1 MAKSPR
7 AEQLTKLRDLVVL
20 AERKNITSQR
30 DLVSFAFEENIFVKD
45 NGTRWKHS
53 RIFQY
58 TDGLQWFGLNKAE
71 KGSGKII
78 LSEEARR
85 IAAVGQKNYRTKRLK
100 DEEKELFADIIF
112 SIDYVQNNFVKY
124 FSLDQ
129 RPIRDTSKFA
139 KNALPVYVKKIYQK
153 KTLDQRTGEAKTR
166 RLCDIVT
173 EPGTEY
179 QQIESTEFL
188 YTMRYWFLR
197 DLGIIDEI
205 HISPEYNIRHNYMVF
220 PIKSR
225 IYDFSNVKKL
235 ESMLR
240 EICSKYERV
249 VPVPVL
255 IYRICKQ
262 FYVPV
267 NDAKRLIETLFHE
280 KPNIYYLNRAPEILL
295 DMKYEQ
301 SYIAVD
307 GFWRDELHIMSK

>member
-7 AEQLTKLRDLVVL
+7 AEQLTRLRDLVVL
-20 AERKNITSQR
+20 AKRENITSQR
-30 DLVSFAFEENIFVKD
+30 DLVSFAFKEKIFVKD
-45 NGTRWKHS
+45 DGTRWKHS

-58 TDGLQWFGLNKAE
+58 TDGLQWFGLNEAE

-85 IAAVGQKNYRTKRLK
+85 IAAIGQKNYKKKELT
-100 DEEKELFADIIF
+100 DEEKKIFANIIF
-112 SIDYVQNNFVKY
+112 SINYVQNNFVKY
-124 FSLDQ
+124 FSPDQ
-129 RPIRDTSKFA
+129 RPIRDSSKFA
-139 KNALPVYVKKIYQK
+139 KIALSVYVKKIYRK

-173 EPGTEY
+173 ESGIEY

-188 YTMRYWFLR
+188 YTIRYWFLR
-197 DLGIIDEI
+197 DLEIIDEI
-205 HISPEYNIRHNYMVF
+205 HISPEYSITPNYMIF
-220 PIKSR
+220 PIKSK
-225 IYDFSNVKKL
+225 IYDFSNVKRL

-240 EICSKYERV
+240 EICPKHERV

-262 FYVPV
+262 FYVPLK
-267 NDAKRLIETLFHE
+267 DAKGLIETLFRE
-280 KPNIYYLNRAPEILL
+280 KPNVYYLNRAPEILL

-301 SYIAVD
+301 TYISVG